1 MKLMVRLKGIVKLE
15 KNLGKILGKILG
27 EQQAGRV
34 FLLSKKKVAT
44 TTRKWAAVNPDLPE
58 ICSQKRLVSEEDADE
73 KAKKL
78 KAGKKE
84 EKGVE
89 NRAAEK
95 ENLEGVEV
103 REAEQDRNINI
114 K

>member
-1 MKLMVRLKGIVKLE
+1 MIQKRGQTAKKE
-15 KNLGKILGKILG
+15 TRKR
-27 EQQAGRV
+27 EAGRV

-58 ICSQKRLVSEEDADE
+58 ICSQKRLLVSEEDADE

-89 NRAAEK
+89 NHRAAED
-95 ENLEGVEV
+95 LESGAKV
-103 REAEQDRNINI
+103 RGAEQDRNINI